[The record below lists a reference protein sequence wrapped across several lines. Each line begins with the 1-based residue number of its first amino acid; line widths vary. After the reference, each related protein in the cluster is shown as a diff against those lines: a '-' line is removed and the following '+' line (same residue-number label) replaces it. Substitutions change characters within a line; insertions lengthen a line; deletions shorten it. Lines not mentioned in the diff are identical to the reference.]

1 MNKNV
6 RGSYGTINNVNEE
19 RIRNLK
25 KAKIIKNRIV
35 AITAA
40 ATLILSGFFIAKNLT
55 KNSYEKQ
62 AEQIAIAQMMED
74 QELTT
79 ITIETEPGDSISKFA
94 SEYYNSEY
102 RGFFDTKDEY
112 EKAIMKE
119 NNMKSS
125 YLDVA
130 IKIELPIV
138 VNKNDANYLR
148 KVEIENKIKDI
159 EDSNLWVKYE
169 IQRGDLISK
178 LASRASGSYEETR
191 DITQQIYLKNGIS
204 SKTILNIGDKIWI
217 MNPELGLLKTELNE
231 IETIL
236 AESMQNNIKTK

>member
-6 RGSYGTINNVNEE
+6 RGSYGTISKVNEE
-19 RIRNLK
+19 RIRNLRQ
-25 KAKIIKNRIV
+25 AKIIRNRIV
-35 AITAA
+35 ALTAA
-40 ATLILSGFFIAKNLT
+40 ATLFLSGFFIAKNLT

-217 MNPELGLLKTELNE
+217 MNPELGLL
-231 IETIL
+231 
-236 AESMQNNIKTK
+236 